1 MKKAL
6 KIGIMGMIGFMLFV
20 YGGLNG
26 YCLAWRRLYDRGNY
40 IGADGL
46 SCIAT
51 MAKINWWRVASIALL
66 AGSALLGFGHDLIE
80 DQKSEDELH
89 DMVQE
94 EVRKQLAEKNNAN

>member
-1 MKKAL
+1 
-6 KIGIMGMIGFMLFV
+6 
-20 YGGLNG
+20 
-26 YCLAWRRLYDRGNY
+26 
-40 IGADGL
+40 
-46 SCIAT
+46 

-94 EVRKQLAEKNNAN
+94 EVRKQLAEKKQRELTRKIQSALWKKIQTEQIKEI